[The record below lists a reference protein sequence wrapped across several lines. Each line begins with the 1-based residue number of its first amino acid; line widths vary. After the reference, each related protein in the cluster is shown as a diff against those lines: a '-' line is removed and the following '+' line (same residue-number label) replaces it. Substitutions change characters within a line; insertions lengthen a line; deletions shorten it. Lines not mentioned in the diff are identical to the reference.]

1 MIASK
6 FHGGYVV
13 IYRGLIL
20 GLVVFGAPSLAMASI
35 PSSANMQE
43 KINTAMAAH
52 ANNTE
57 NPHNVTKEQV
67 GLGNVPN
74 IDVSNASNLTS
85 GTVDVAR
92 LPVGTTTGTVA
103 SGGDTRFDTLPTTT
117 PTGTPPAGRVYV
129 WFN

>member
-1 MIASK
+1 MI
-6 FHGGYVV
+6 F
-13 IYRGLIL
+13 RRLIL
-20 GLVVFGAPSLAMASI
+20 GLAVFGAPSLAMASI

-52 ANNTE
+52 ANNTD
-57 NPHNVTKEQV
+57 NPHHVTKVQV

-74 IDVSNASNLTS
+74 IDASNASNLSS
-85 GTVDVAR
+85 GTVGVAR
-92 LPVGTTTGTVA
+92 LPVGTTADTVA
-103 SGGDTRFDTLPTTT
+103 SGGDVRFDTLSTTT

>member
-1 MIASK
+1 M
-6 FHGGYVV
+6 

-43 KINTAMAAH
+43 KINTAMSAH
-52 ANNTE
+52 ANNTD

-74 IDVSNASNLTS
+74 IDVSNASNLAS

-117 PTGTPPAGRVYV
+117 PDGTPPAGRVYV